1 ITPATFI
8 PEEQEAKLVHIQSL
22 SKSADDA
29 LKYGDEKWKKKLEA
43 WLPLLEVEAPY
54 ARSDLPDW
62 VTWALSERD
71 GRFGTVGLTYQDY
84 PGTHA
89 GKLLELCHKLDRLR
103 EAHPSVRFASSPAVL
118 GEVMPLLKQDG
129 WRVTGLA
136 LLGLLLATLAVG
148 RSRRRTTLILS
159 TIFLSVSAT
168 AALMVV
174 LGWEIDF
181 YNLLVFPVVFGIGVD
196 GAIYVVWTVLA
207 RGGLFEWKD
216 LPVSARAVFGST
228 LTTIVVFGSLATSE
242 SGGLSSLGRVG
253 TASLFIT
260 LLANLVWL

>member
-1 ITPATFI
+1 NFRDALSGTSRGAVLLLADDEPSLERAAAVLRQRYPSGLTYPEGHGSRKGEKELGAPVITPATFI
-8 PEEQEAKLVHIQSL
+8 PQDQEAKLVHIQSL

-89 GKLLELCHKLDRLR
+89 GKMLELSHKLDRLR

-136 LLGLLLATLAVG
+136 LLGLLIATLAVG

-181 YNLLVFPVVFGIGVD
+181 YNLLVFPVVF
-196 GAIYVVWTVLA
+196 
-207 RGGLFEWKD
+207 
-216 LPVSARAVFGST
+216 
-228 LTTIVVFGSLATSE
+228 
-242 SGGLSSLGRVG
+242 
-253 TASLFIT
+253 
-260 LLANLVWL
+260 